1 MTKIVVFGSNS
12 FSAQDFIDLMLDGPQ
27 NKILGVSRSP
37 EKSELFLKFKKHPNV
52 ENLITYPLDMNKDM
66 EDILELLEEVKPDY
80 IVNFAAQSE
89 VAPSWNYPEDWMK
102 TNVESLT
109 ILINHLKDK
118 KWLKR
123 YLHISSPEVYGTC
136 NGNETL
142 PYNPST
148 PYAVSKAAA
157 DMMLKAYHRKYN
169 FPLVTVRSANV
180 YGPHQQLHKII
191 PRAIIYMKLGK
202 TLELHGGGAAVRS
215 YIHIRDI
222 SRAEKLVLE
231 KGKIGEIYHISTN
244 EICSI
249 YSIISMIADKLN
261 KNIKDVIKIT
271 DDRSEQDKIYNLN
284 WSKIY
289 SELNWYARYC
299 LSGGIDEVIKWIDDN
314 WEEIQKQPLEYIHKQ

>member
-1 MTKIVVFGSNS
+1 MTKIVVLGSNS
-12 FSAQDFIDLMLDGPQ
+12 FSGSDFIDLMLDDPQ
-27 NKILGVSRSP
+27 NKIVGISRSP
-37 EKSELFLKFKKHPNV
+37 EKSALFLKFKKHPNV
-52 ENLITYPLDMNKDM
+52 GNLITYPFDMNRYM
-66 EDILELLEEVKPDY
+66 ESIITVIEDIKPEY

-89 VAPSWNYPEDWMK
+89 VAPSWSFPEQWIR
-102 TNVESLT
+102 TNIESLT
-109 ILINHLKDK
+109 TLITNIASKP
-118 KWLKR
+118 WLKK

-169 FPLVTVRSANV
+169 FPIVTVRSANV

-215 YIHIRDI
+215 YVHIRDV

-231 KGKIGEIYHISTN
+231 KGKIGEIYHIATRKT
-244 EICSI
+244 ISI
-249 YSIISMIADKLN
+249 FQIVNLIAHMLGKD
-261 KNIKDVIKIT
+261 IKEVIKIT
-271 DDRSEQDKIYNLN
+271 GDREEQDY
-284 WSKIY
+284 IY
-289 SELNWYARYC
+289 SLDCAKIRYELFWE
-299 LSGGIDEVIKWIDDN
+299 SEMSISDGILEVIKWIDDN
-314 WEEIQKQPLEYIHKQ
+314 WEEIQKQPLTYQHKV